1 MYQEVQEFQKNEVKK
16 KLSEIRS
23 GDTVKV
29 HQRIKE
35 KGKERVQVFEGL
47 VIAVKGS
54 GPLARRIT
62 VRRVTSGVGVERIF
76 PLNSQT
82 IKKIEVVKRSRVRRA
97 KLYYMRKRAGRS
109 ARLDER
115 EGELP
120 KAMVEEVESKRKG
133 EKGKVKSEKDRPKE
147 VDKGKKNKEVDKKQ
161 EESKVEKKDKSK
173 TDTKEEKES
182 KKKEK

>member
-29 HQRIKE
+29 HQRVKE

-62 VRRVTSGVGVERIF
+62 VRQVTSGVGVERIF
-76 PLNSQT
+76 PLNSSI
-82 IKKIEVVKRSRVRRA
+82 IKKVEVVKRSRVRRA

-115 EGELP
+115 EGKLP
-120 KAMVEEVESKRKG
+120 EAMVEE
-133 EKGKVKSEKDRPKE
+133 EKSKVKSQKAKVKAKGKKETKKE
-147 VDKGKKNKEVDKKQ
+147 VDEKDKEVDKKQ
-161 EESKVEKKDKSK
+161 EKLKVEKKDKTK
-173 TDTKEEKES
+173 VDTKEEKEP